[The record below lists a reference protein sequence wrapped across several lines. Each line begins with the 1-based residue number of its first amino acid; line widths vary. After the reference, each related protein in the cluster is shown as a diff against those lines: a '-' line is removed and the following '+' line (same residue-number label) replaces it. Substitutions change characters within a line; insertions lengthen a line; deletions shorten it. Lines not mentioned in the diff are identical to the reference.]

1 MNFGENQNLNL
12 KYIDMDDVDFIAER
26 AETEARLELFYTKY
40 SKTGVR
46 HDGDKIRHDLL
57 PAVAINELAKV
68 LTFGAKKYAPN
79 NWRKGMDWSR
89 IIGSLKRH
97 LAAIEKGED
106 FDSETGLL
114 HSAHVMCNAAFLT
127 EYYKIHPQGDDRATF
142 VKPLPRVGIDIDD
155 VLADFLGA
163 YCARFKIKK
172 PSAWMFDQ
180 QWEDRYKEIIDD
192 PDFYRELG
200 NILNPTDL
208 PFEPVVYITS
218 RDERLK
224 TKTLQ
229 WLFDYNNYPVA
240 PVVFTKDKLPA
251 CKEHKVDIFIDDK
264 YDTFHH
270 LNHNGVFCY
279 LFDASHNQRYN
290 VGHRRINKETIKN
303 ILC

>member
-1 MNFGENQNLNL
+1 MSDL
-12 KYIDMDDVDFIAER
+12 KN
-26 AETEARLELFYTKY
+26 
-40 SKTGVR
+40 TGVR
-46 HDGDKIRHDLL
+46 YDADKVRHDLL
-57 PAVAINELAKV
+57 PSKAIHELARV

-79 NWRKGMDWSR
+79 NWMKGMKWSR

-97 LAAIEKGED
+97 LGAIERGED
-106 FDSETGLL
+106 YDKETGLL

-127 EYYKIHPQGDDRATF
+127 DYYKLYPEGDDRPTF
-142 VKPLPRVGIDIDD
+142 VLPNPRIGTDIDD

-163 YCARFKIKK
+163 YCARYNIER
-172 PSAWMFDQ
+172 PNAWLFDQ
-180 QWEDRYKEIIDD
+180 NWTERYEEIIND
-192 PDFYRELG
+192 PDFYLELEP
-200 NILNPTDL
+200 IVKPTDL

-224 TKTLQ
+224 DKTLQ
-229 WLFDYNNYPVA
+229 WLFDHNKYPVA

-251 CKEHKVDIFIDDK
+251 CKEFKVDRFIDDK

-270 LNHNGVFCY
+270 LNHNEVFCY
-279 LFDASHNQRYN
+279 LFDASHNQRYD